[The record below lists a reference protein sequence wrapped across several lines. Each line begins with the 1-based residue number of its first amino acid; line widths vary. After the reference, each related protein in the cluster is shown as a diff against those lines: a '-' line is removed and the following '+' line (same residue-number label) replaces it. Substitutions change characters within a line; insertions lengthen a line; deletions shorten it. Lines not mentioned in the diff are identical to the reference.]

1 MKRLKEL
8 KITLAVTALI
18 ICMIMLS
25 GCVIHTGGG
34 LSTIKYDNAD
44 SYAIGSG
51 RTSDSIRNLEIDW
64 ISGNVEISYGK
75 EDEIILEETSKDEI
89 TDELTMRWLVEGGTL
104 HIKFCKA
111 GKINVNN
118 CDKTLKVTLPKNLKL
133 EEAEIETVSADAKA
147 SELNVKDVNFESVS
161 GSVEAGLY
169 GVRSIDA
176 DSVSG
181 DIEIIAPEG
190 PENVDIE
197 TTSGSVRMNLKNSAG
212 DCEISTVS
220 GKVTFLLPE
229 KGNFTIS
236 YDTTS
241 GDFDSDIEMA
251 QKAANTCQV
260 KATTDLPWI
269 PRQEISE
276 LKKLSFQ

>member
-1 MKRLKEL
+1 MKIIKGLKR
-8 KITLAVTALI
+8 TLVAASLI
-18 ICMIMLS
+18 VCMIMMS
-25 GCVIHTGGG
+25 GCIVHIGGG

-75 EDEIILEETSKDEI
+75 EYEIILEETSEDEI
-89 TDELTMRWLVEGGTL
+89 TDELTMRWLVEDGTL

-118 CDKTLKVTLPKNLKL
+118 CDKTLKVTLPKNIKL
-133 EEAEIETVSADAKA
+133 EEAEFETVSADITAL
-147 SELNVKDVNFESVS
+147 ELHVKDVNFETVS
-161 GSVEAGLY
+161 GSVEARLY
-169 GVRSIDA
+169 GARSIDA

-181 DIEIIAPEG
+181 DVDIIAPDG
-190 PENVDIE
+190 PKDADIE
-197 TTSGSVRMNLKNSAG
+197 TTSGSVRMNLKKSID
-212 DCEISTVS
+212 DCEIGTVS
-220 GKVTFLLPE
+220 GKVTLLLPK

-251 QKAANTCQV
+251 QKGSKYVAGKGSDRFDIDTTSGDLRIK
-260 KATTDLPWI
+260 KA
-269 PRQEISE
+269 
-276 LKKLSFQ
+276 

>member
-118 CDKTLKVTLPKNLKL
+118 CDKTLKVTLPKNIKL
-133 EEAEIETVSADAKA
+133 EEAEFETVSADITA
-147 SELNVKDVNFESVS
+147 SELHVKDVNFETVS
-161 GSVEAGLY
+161 GSVEARLY
-169 GVRSIDA
+169 GARSIDA

-181 DIEIIAPEG
+181 DVDIIAPDG
-190 PENVDIE
+190 PKDADIE
-197 TTSGSVRMNLKNSAG
+197 TTSGSVRMNLKKSID
-212 DCEISTVS
+212 DCEIGTVS
-220 GKVTFLLPE
+220 GKVTLLLPK

-251 QKAANTCQV
+251 QKGSKYVAGKGSDRFDIDTTSGDLRIK
-260 KATTDLPWI
+260 KA
-269 PRQEISE
+269 
-276 LKKLSFQ
+276 